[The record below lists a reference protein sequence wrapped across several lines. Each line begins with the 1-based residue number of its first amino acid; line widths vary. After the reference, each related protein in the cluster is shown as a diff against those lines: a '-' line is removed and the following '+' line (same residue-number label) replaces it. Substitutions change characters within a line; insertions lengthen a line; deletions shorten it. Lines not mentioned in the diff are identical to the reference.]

1 MWMYV
6 CIFLRYKVELKSKKK
21 RLHSMIFWIE
31 FTIEKQIKE
40 RPIWFVFTYERERN
54 KDNIELVQ
62 II

>member
-1 MWMYV
+1 
-6 CIFLRYKVELKSKKK
+6 
-21 RLHSMIFWIE
+21 MIFWIE